1 MQAWLCSAVTLMS
14 LHRALAS
21 SALISL
27 TNPITPSTL
36 QTLKNVL
43 NRTPN
48 ASKTA
53 ITDPSLKSRHAAVL
67 IPFCNVEGEPGILL
81 EVRAKGLRSHSG
93 ELRSVMAPTKHCG
106 D

>member
-1 MQAWLCSAVTLMS
+1 MS
-14 LHRALAS
+14 LHRAFAS

-43 NRTPN
+43 SRTPS
-48 ASKTA
+48 ASKDA
-53 ITDPSLKSRHAAVL
+53 INDPSLKSRHAAVL
-67 IPFCNVEGEPGILL
+67 IPFCNVGGEPGILL

-93 ELRSVMAPTKHCG
+93 ELRYVITPINYRN

>member
-1 MQAWLCSAVTLMS
+1 MF
-14 LHRALAS
+14 LHRALASSAS

-48 ASKTA
+48 ASKNA
-53 ITDPSLKSRHAAVL
+53 ITDPSLKSQHAAVL
-67 IPFCNVEGEPGILL
+67 IPFCNVGGEPGILL

-93 ELRSVMAPTKHCG
+93 ELRYVIAPTNYRN